1 METNEF
7 GSFLDKLPPEAR
19 EQFDKRLKADLEYEP
34 KIAIFGK
41 TGVGKSSLTNALFGK
56 DVCPVSDVRAC
67 TREQKEVFLQLDSSK
82 GIKLLDVPGIG
93 ESAERDKEYIPL
105 YAKILEEAD
114 MVLWVLK
121 ADDRTFTSDEE
132 FYKNYIKEH
141 MAQGKP
147 FVVALNQSD
156 KIEPFREWDEKQN
169 KPGEKQEQN
178 IAAKRTYVAEQFGDL
193 QASQVIPVSANEK
206 YNLENLVLTM
216 VEKLP
221 AKKRVTTIKNLDKT
235 IRQNQAIKEEAR
247 RSLADSVCDV
257 IDSLPIPEPLK
268 DIGKGATRVV
278 EGVVNVVKDFFGGL
292 FGGWW

>member
-1 METNEF
+1 MKE
-7 GSFLDKLPPEAR
+7 
-19 EQFDKRLKADLEYEP
+19 DLEYEP

-41 TGVGKSSLTNALFGK
+41 TGVGKSRLTNALFGK

-67 TREQKEVFLQLDSSK
+67 TREQKEVFLQLENSSK

-93 ESAERDKEYIPL
+93 ENAERDKEYIPL

-156 KIEPFREWDEKQN
+156 KIEPFREWNEAQN
-169 KPGEKQEQN
+169 KPGEKQAQN

-216 VEKLP
+216 VKKLP
-221 AKKRVTTIKNLDKT
+221 AKKRFTTIGNLDEK
-235 IRQNQAIKEEAR
+235 IRNNQVIKEEAEQ
-247 RSLADSVCDV
+247 SLADIICEG
-257 IDSLPIPEPLK
+257 IDSLPIPEELK
-268 DIGKGATRVV
+268 AIGKGATRVV
-278 EGVVNVVKDFFGGL
+278 EGIVKGVGKGL
-292 FGGWW
+292 GFLIGKGWLW